1 MYMAT
6 SVTTTHL
13 SKNSLDS
20 SAITE
25 SSTEFNKNVAGV
37 AAHQEH
43 LHFSCPHCAKA
54 YYTLETE
61 FFSDEDEQSNQNNQN
76 NLESML
82 RPTTQLFSCEN
93 CHKDFLVEWE
103 NELQMSSAEPVVQ
116 MEEVDFVA
124 TVEPPLLVEAKRAI
138 HKKDFISRENLYKEN
153 SYRDLAAKEEKTLG
167 VFLFEV
173 FKHSLK
179 VKYLPFYL
187 GLVCFFLGLIFAHM
201 RNAIG
206 LAAVLM
212 LLQMAFSYLFEP
224 KS

>member
-13 SKNSLDS
+13 SQNLPSPSGLPEKQNV
-20 SAITE
+20 
-25 SSTEFNKNVAGV
+25 FNEGV
-37 AAHQEH
+37 AVGSINHKH

-61 FFSDEDEQSNQNNQN
+61 FFSDEQLQKD
-76 NLESML
+76 LGAL
-82 RPTTQLFSCEN
+82 TTPTPQLFSCEN

-103 NELQMSSAEPVVQ
+103 EELRAPSAETVVSIA
-116 MEEVDFVA
+116 ETEIA
-124 TVEPPLLVEAKRAI
+124 TRSESHVLAESSEAI
-138 HKKDFISRENLYKEN
+138 HKKDFVAKENLFRENSFKDNLN
-153 SYRDLAAKEEKTLG
+153 RNVASKEEKTFG
-167 VFLFEV
+167 VFLFET
-173 FKHSLK
+173 FKYSLR

-187 GLVCFFLGLIFAHM
+187 GLICFMLGLIFAHM

-212 LLQMAFSYLFEP
+212 LLQMAFSYLFET

>member
-20 SAITE
+20 SALTE
-25 SSTEFNKNVAGV
+25 SSSELNKNVAGV
-37 AAHQEH
+37 STRQEH

-61 FFSDEDEQSNQNNQN
+61 FFSDEAEQN
-76 NLESML
+76 NLGPMVS
-82 RPTTQLFSCEN
+82 PTPQLFSCEN
-93 CHKDFLVEWE
+93 CNKDFLVEWE
-103 NELQMSSAEPVVQ
+103 NESQISFAEPVAQVADV
-116 MEEVDFVA
+116 EFV
-124 TVEPPLLVEAKRAI
+124 TKVESPLLVETKSAI
-138 HKKDFISRENLYKEN
+138 HKKDFVARESLYKEN
-153 SYRDLAAKEEKTLG
+153 SYRDMATKEEKTLG
-167 VFLFEV
+167 VFLFEA

-187 GLVCFFLGLIFAHM
+187 GFVCFVLGLIFAHM